1 MIETAKCGFC
11 GRREAVFVRAYS
23 GEKLCKPCFCK
34 SIENRVR
41 ATIADYDMFKFNDR
55 ILVAV
60 SGGKDSVGLL
70 HILARI
76 EETFPRVSLLAV
88 SIDEGIRGYRSEA
101 LRIAAE
107 NCKALG
113 IDHSIFSFKDFFSLT
128 LDEIVNK
135 TKKNRVSRSLTP
147 CAYCGVLRR
156 RALNLATDRLN
167 ANVIALG
174 HNLDDVVQTF
184 LLNVVHGNVW
194 NLARFNVAGADSEGL
209 FVHRVRPLCL
219 VPEKETAF
227 YAYVKGIKF
236 QIVPCPYASEALR
249 NDMRFWLNRLEQ
261 RHAGSLFTVFRSFEK
276 ISKSMELKAKAF
288 SLCRKCGEACA
299 KGRDVCVA
307 CGFLEELGVA

>member
-1 MIETAKCGFC
+1 VAETGKCGFC
-11 GRREAVFVRAYS
+11 GRREAVFIRAYS

-41 ATIADYDMFKFNDR
+41 VTIADYDMFKFDDR

-70 HILARI
+70 HILAKV
-76 EETFPRVSLLAV
+76 EKNFPRVSLFAV
-88 SIDEGIRGYRSEA
+88 SVDEGINGYRSEA
-101 LRIAAE
+101 LRIASE

-113 IDHSIFSFKDFFSLT
+113 VAHSIFSFEDFFGLT

-135 TKKNRVSRSLTP
+135 TKKMRANTPLTP

-156 RALNLATDRLN
+156 RALNLAAERLD

-184 LLNVVHGNVW
+184 LLNVMHGGVW
-194 NLARFNVAGADSEGL
+194 NLTRFNVVSADSGGR
-209 FVHRVRPLCL
+209 FVRRVRPLCL

-236 QIVPCPYASEALR
+236 QTVPCPYASEALR

-261 RHAGSLFTVFRSFEK
+261 RHAGSLFTAFRSFEK
-276 ISKSMELKAKAF
+276 ISKNMELKAKAF
-288 SLCRKCGEACA
+288 GSCRKCGEACA
-299 KGRDVCVA
+299 EGRDA
-307 CGFLEELGVA
+307 CAACSFLEELDVA

>member
-1 MIETAKCGFC
+1 VVKTAKCGFC

-41 ATIADYDMFKFNDR
+41 VTIADYDMFKFDDR

-70 HILARI
+70 HILAKI
-76 EETFPRVSLLAV
+76 EKNFPKVSLHAV

-101 LRIAAE
+101 LQIAAE
-107 NCKALG
+107 NCRILSVA
-113 IDHSIFSFKDFFSLT
+113 HSIFSFKDFFGLT
-128 LDEIVNK
+128 LDEIVDK
-135 TKKNRVSRSLTP
+135 ARKMRVNASLTP

-156 RALNLATDRLN
+156 RALSLAAERLD
-167 ANVIALG
+167 VDVMALG

-184 LLNVVHGNVW
+184 LLNVVHGDVW
-194 NLARFNVAGADSEGL
+194 HLAHFDVASADSGGR
-209 FVHRVRPLCL
+209 FIRRVRPLCL

-227 YAYVKGIKF
+227 YAYAKGVKF
-236 QIVPCPYASEALR
+236 QTAPCPYASEALR

-276 ISKSMELKAKAF
+276 IGKSMELKAKAF
-288 SLCRKCGEACA
+288 KACRRCGEACA
-299 KGRDVCVA
+299 EGRDICVA
-307 CGFLEELGVA
+307 CSFLEKLGVV

>member
-1 MIETAKCGFC
+1 MVEMVKCGFC

-41 ATIADYDMFKFNDR
+41 VTIADYDMFKFDDT

-70 HILARI
+70 HILAKI
-76 EETFPRVSLLAV
+76 EKKFPKVSLHAV

-107 NCKALG
+107 NCKNLSVA
-113 IDHSIFSFKDFFSLT
+113 HSIFSFEDFFGLT
-128 LDEIVNK
+128 LDGIVDK
-135 TKKNRVSRSLTP
+135 AKKMRVNASLTP

-156 RALNLATDRLN
+156 RALGLAAERLG
-167 ANVIALG
+167 ADVMALG

-184 LLNVVHGNVW
+184 LLNVVHGDVRH
-194 NLARFNVAGADSEGL
+194 LARFNVVNANGGGR
-209 FVHRVRPLCL
+209 FVRRVRPLCL

-227 YAYVKGIKF
+227 YAYAKGVKF
-236 QIVPCPYASEALR
+236 QTIPCPYAGEALR
-249 NDMRFWLNRLEQ
+249 NDVRFWLNRLEQ
-261 RHAGSLFTVFRSFEK
+261 GHAGSLFTVFRSFEK
-276 ISKSMELKAKAF
+276 IGKSMELRAKAF
-288 SLCRKCGEACA
+288 RACRRCGELCA
-299 KGRDVCVA
+299 EGEDVCMA
-307 CGFLEELGVA
+307 CRFLEELGVE